1 MKWSALHALFLA
13 PILLV
18 AVVCEDE
25 SAPQAVP
32 TTATRTVTPVGLAPT
47 ISTRPAD
54 GDFGPDDPAYA
65 LDQRSGIG
73 PVDAAIAAILSGDS
87 DAVRKLLIPLSLKC
101 SLEPSGGF
109 PQPPKCLPGMSDG
122 SIVEAFPVGGPEGS
136 YVLAANAAT
145 AFRSLLDSKP
155 RLFAVYNVTTNNEPG
170 WPSGKYGVVFV
181 GSGQV
186 RGVLLSVSADGIVN
200 IAYGGGRTNPYDFTN
215 RVTRADFI
223 LPPLK

>member
-87 DAVRKLLIPLSLKC
+87 EAVRKLLIPLSLKC

-136 YVLAANAAT
+136 YVLAAECRHGISLAPRFEAAPLRCLQRDDEQR
-145 AFRSLLDSKP
+145 ASLAERQVWRSFR
-155 RLFAVYNVTTNNEPG
+155 RFWAG
-170 WPSGKYGVVFV
+170 
-181 GSGQV
+181 
-186 RGVLLSVSADGIVN
+186 A
-200 IAYGGGRTNPYDFTN
+200 GRAPQCFG
-215 RVTRADFI
+215 
-223 LPPLK
+223 